1 MRTLLQ
7 PKVLLLVRGGKVSGQ
22 MDKCVRCD
30 AMLFYPDEKVIG
42 TWNGEPYARFDTL
55 DFDQYE
61 KGVPEGYLVYCLD
74 DAPCECEFHP
84 PFLSDREAAAQGWC
98 FAGCAFA
105 LNRQGEANW
114 HRHYDMI
121 PRDGRGEC
129 LCRDVDYAPCGV
141 CDPDEGVD
149 DGGGENPEG
158 CSVPVCMACGY
169 TTNQI
174 Q

>member
-1 MRTLLQ
+1 M
-7 PKVLLLVRGGKVSGQ
+7 SGQ
-22 MDKCVRCD
+22 LHTCCRCD
-30 AMLFYPDEKVIG
+30 AVLFYPDEKVIG
-42 TWNGEPYARFDTL
+42 TWNGEPYTRFDTL

-61 KGVPEGYLVYCLD
+61 NGIPEGYLVYCLD

-84 PFLSDREAAAQGWC
+84 PFLSDKEAVAQGWC
-98 FAGCAFA
+98 FAGCEFA
-105 LNRQGEANW
+105 LNRDGDANW

>member
-1 MRTLLQ
+1 M
-7 PKVLLLVRGGKVSGQ
+7 SGQ

-30 AMLFYPDEKVIG
+30 EMLFYPDEKVIG
-42 TWNGEPYARFDTL
+42 TWNGEPYTRFDTL

-61 KGVPEGYLVYCLD
+61 GGLPDGYLLYCLD
-74 DAPCECEFHP
+74 CAPCECEFHP
-84 PFLSDREAAAQGWC
+84 PFLSDKEAVAQGWC
-98 FAGCAFA
+98 FAGCEFA
-105 LNRQGEANW
+105 LNRDGDANW
-114 HRHYDMI
+114 HRHYDQI
-121 PRDGRGEC
+121 PRDSASAC

-149 DGGGENPEG
+149 DGGGENPDG
-158 CSVPVCMACGY
+158 CSAPVCMACGY